1 VMCVVSRDSSE
12 GGRWMNMIYEAIA
25 EAARLRAAQHE
36 EDLGVCGGDLD
47 VFIDVWRWRDWWPG
61 WSQAIKKHSWP

>member
-1 VMCVVSRDSSE
+1 
-12 GGRWMNMIYEAIA
+12 MNTIYEAIA
-25 EAARLRAAQHE
+25 EAARLRADQHG

-61 WSQAIKKHSWP
+61 WLKAMKRYMRFWLRARFPWS